1 MKSIQG
7 SKKVERNPPIFFLR
21 QNNDTDRTSTQ
32 RYIKRQSGL
41 GCLYKLCHTK
51 RRTYTLEGKF
61 KYRIHV
67 EIKKK
72 QNGGRLLQKCLCI
85 LKRARSYQ

>member
-7 SKKVERNPPIFFLR
+7 SKKVEWNPPILLLR

-41 GCLYKLCHTK
+41 GCL
-51 RRTYTLEGKF
+51 
-61 KYRIHV
+61 
-67 EIKKK
+67 
-72 QNGGRLLQKCLCI
+72 
-85 LKRARSYQ
+85 